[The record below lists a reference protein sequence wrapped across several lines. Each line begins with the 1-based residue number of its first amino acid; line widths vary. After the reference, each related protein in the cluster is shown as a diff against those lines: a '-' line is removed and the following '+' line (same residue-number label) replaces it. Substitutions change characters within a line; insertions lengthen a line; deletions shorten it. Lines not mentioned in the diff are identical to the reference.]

1 MAGAGPIPSS
11 PEVARPVSDPSPEP
25 SGEQRTPA
33 VEPGEPAVAD
43 GTQPADEGVP
53 TPGVPATE
61 AARARLAE
69 LDETPLEGH
78 VEVFE
83 DVHRRLQEGLA
94 DLDER

>member
-1 MAGAGPIPSS
+1 
-11 PEVARPVSDPSPEP
+11 VTDPTPEP
-25 SGEQRTPA
+25 TGEHPEPA
-33 VEPGEPAVAD
+33 VEHREPAVEHEA
-43 GTQPADEGVP
+43 QPADDTAPASGA
-53 TPGVPATE
+53 PATE
-61 AARARLAE
+61 AARTRLAE